1 MSPQL
6 RNFGITCPIDQAIVI
21 LQDEFYRDLWVFPS
35 STERLWLTKNFAV
48 NEWSSQ
54 SPPSLIY
61 DESSY
66 VTYFALCIRFRLLP
80 MITVSPVPTTRYS
93 PCQFDTEVAGSEQAT
108 TGTVA
113 RAIMPWV
120 ALHVDGTV
128 HEPNV
133 TMAVIKQTSSPHLV
147 GSSTPKKSNKN

>member
-1 MSPQL
+1 MNPVGL
-6 RNFGITCPIDQAIVI
+6 LI
-21 LQDEFYRDLWVFPS
+21 L
-35 STERLWLTKNFAV
+35 
-48 NEWSSQ
+48 
-54 SPPSLIY
+54 
-61 DESSY
+61 
-66 VTYFALCIRFRLLP
+66 IRFRPLAND
-80 MITVSPVPTTRYS
+80 TVSHVPLYQRYS
-93 PCQFDTEVAGSEQAT
+93 PCQFDTEVAGSEEAT

-147 GSSTPKKSNKN
+147 GSSTINPKEEQQKLSECGNRVKVEFLFVYTYA